1 MVRLSSRA
9 DCQPGC
15 LGGCPR
21 ACLSERSRSTKGSAR
36 TACNSTSFRC
46 SSVAASSSSLS
57 CSRASEIRTTA
68 LATSSSAIGWAGGT
82 ASGTRNLRQSQGLLS
97 RDVTGCATLQLG
109 SSTLQA
115 LRPSSRADGAE
126 QPAGR
131 ALAVVERGRHG
142 SVLHQTTMGDPGR
155 APRSPGGV
163 RNCVRGV
170 AVSRAVVSTVSRG
183 ALWRLPSMARTA
195 PDQKTSFLRR
205 ACGRAA
211 AYSYRCLS
219 GFIREALDGERP
231 APAGLSYFPHPER

>member
-1 MVRLSSRA
+1 VVRLSSRA

-142 SVLHQTTMGDPGR
+142 SVRTSDDDGRPGQGAAFPRRSEELRAGGCRVPGR
-155 APRSPGGV
+155 RFDRKPRSTLATTIYGPD
-163 RNCVRGV
+163 
-170 AVSRAVVSTVSRG
+170 
-183 ALWRLPSMARTA
+183 RTRSK
-195 PDQKTSFLRR
+195 DEFL
-205 ACGRAA
+205 A
-211 AYSYRCLS
+211 
-219 GFIREALDGERP
+219 
-231 APAGLSYFPHPER
+231 